1 VSRQA
6 VLDATVNKNSI
17 WNSITNSKGENLE
30 EIISQLPSVQPK
42 QWKHPITYEGRRIK
56 MQTINMTDGAKKG
69 RAGRYVIYD
78 IDYLLDNLSKE
89 VYLLESSRKALPMR
103 NIEDVRGAMK
113 DGD

>member
-1 VSRQA
+1 
-6 VLDATVNKNSI
+6 
-17 WNSITNSKGENLE
+17 
-30 EIISQLPSVQPK
+30 
-42 QWKHPITYEGRRIK
+42 